1 MSQTRA
7 LDCSTPRKIGQP
19 GVLHLKRE
27 ASGSAHF
34 SDAFAE
40 IFDAHFA
47 RLFRYL
53 QRWSGDSELAAD
65 AAQETF
71 VRLYER
77 GSMPERPAAWL
88 IAVALNLARNARST
102 RIRHAQL
109 LTAARGEYA
118 VADRQPLPAEVTEAN
133 DARTRVRSTL
143 DRMCARDRSLLLLR
157 AEGFAYR
164 DIAEALELNEASV
177 GTMLA
182 RARDTF
188 RQLWEETVD
197 AS

>member
-1 MSQTRA
+1 MSQIRA
-7 LDCSTPRKIGQP
+7 LDCSTTREIGQP

-40 IFDAHFA
+40 LFDAHFA

-53 QRWSGDSELAAD
+53 HRWSGDAELAAD
-65 AAQETF
+65 VAQETF

-88 IAVALNLARNARST
+88 ITVALNQVRNARST
-102 RIRHAQL
+102 KSRHAQL
-109 LTAARGEYA
+109 LTPARAEHI
-118 VADRQPLPAEVTEAN
+118 VADRQPLPAEETEAK
-133 DARTRVRSTL
+133 DARARVRATL

-182 RARDTF
+182 RARDAF